1 MNKNQKNMIFGFHV
15 GDFVKFVFSRS
26 LVKFVFSRSLGKFV
40 FSRSLGKFVFSR
52 IYVEFESLGLF
63 GGYVC
68 GLCFGLTA
76 GRVQGVLK
84 YGF

>member
-26 LVKFVFSRSLGKFV
+26 LVKFV